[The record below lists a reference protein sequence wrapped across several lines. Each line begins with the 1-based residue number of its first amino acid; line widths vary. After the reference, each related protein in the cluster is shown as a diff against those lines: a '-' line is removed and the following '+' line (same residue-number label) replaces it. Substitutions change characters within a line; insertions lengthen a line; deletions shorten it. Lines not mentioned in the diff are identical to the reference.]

1 MMPRLLAAAALA
13 AAAVAGCTPPN
24 PGDGEAGAS
33 DAAPDAVIEVAR
45 RVSTQVVQPTR
56 FAERIEL
63 SATVEAPR
71 DATLSA
77 RAAGTV
83 RSVAELGAKVSKGD
97 TVARLDDG
105 LPRAA
110 ASQARA
116 QIESAKAALALAREN
131 HRRQKPLFEQQ
142 IISALEFER
151 IQSQLAQAEATLGQA
166 KAARE
171 SAEEQ
176 VGNTRV
182 VAPFDG
188 VVEERFV
195 EPGEQVNPGSR
206 VLRVVDAAEVKVKA
220 GVPERYATD
229 IQQGAAVD
237 IRFNAYG
244 IEPRTGTVSFVG
256 RTIDPKTRT
265 FPVEVSLDNADGALK
280 PEMVARL
287 VLTRAVVEGA
297 LVVPQNALVR
307 HENGQSLFVVEAGE
321 KGRVARRVEVEV
333 GARSDGK
340 VVVTKGL
347 EPGDEVVVLG
357 QANLSGGDKV
367 EVTNG
372 SDG

>member
-1 MMPRLLAAAALA
+1 MMPRLLAAVALA
-13 AAAVAGCTPPN
+13 AATGCTPPKQA
-24 PGDGEAGAS
+24 DGEAGAS
-33 DAAPDAVIEVAR
+33 DAAIDAAVEIAR
-45 RVSTQVVQPTR
+45 RVSTQVVQPAR

-83 RSVAELGAKVSKGD
+83 RTVAELGARVEKGD

-105 LPRAA
+105 MPRAA

-116 QIESAKAALALAREN
+116 QIQSAKAALALAREN

-182 VAPFDG
+182 LAPFDG

-195 EPGEQVNPGSR
+195 EPGEQVSPGAR

-256 RTIDPKTRT
+256 HTIDPQTRT

-307 HENGQSLFVVEAGE
+307 HESGQSLFVVEAGE
-321 KGRVARRVEVEV
+321 KGRIAKRVEVEV

-340 VVVTKGL
+340 VVVTRGL
-347 EPGDEVVVLG
+347 APGDEVVVLG

-372 SDG
+372 NDG

>member
-1 MMPRLLAAAALA
+1 M
-13 AAAVAGCTPPN
+13 
-24 PGDGEAGAS
+24 
-33 DAAPDAVIEVAR
+33 
-45 RVSTQVVQPTR
+45 
-56 FAERIEL
+56 
-63 SATVEAPR
+63 
-71 DATLSA
+71 
-77 RAAGTV
+77 
-83 RSVAELGAKVSKGD
+83 
-97 TVARLDDG
+97 
-105 LPRAA
+105 
-110 ASQARA
+110 
-116 QIESAKAALALAREN
+116 
-131 HRRQKPLFEQQ
+131 
-142 IISALEFER
+142 
-151 IQSQLAQAEATLGQA
+151 
-166 KAARE
+166 
-171 SAEEQ
+171 
-176 VGNTRV
+176 GNTRV

-256 RTIDPKTRT
+256 RTIDPQTRT